1 MLPLQGRAK
10 KAPQVAIS
18 ITDLFTIN
26 QSGQHGIGNLAL
38 TGATVVGKVIASVLA
53 HLEIEWLRILLQ
65 PETFALT
72 LIVISRKISDFS
84 CFNPV
89 PGIRINAPAQVDF
102 GFLLG
107 IFL

>member
-26 QSGQHGIGNLAL
+26 QGGQHGVFDLAL
-38 TGATVVGKVIASVLA
+38 SGATVVGEVIASVLA
-53 HLEIEWLRILLQ
+53 HLEIEWFRILLE

-72 LIVISRKISDFS
+72 LVVISRKTSNFS